1 MNILLFELHNECILC
16 VRLRYLSLSLS
27 LSHTHTRA
35 HAHTH
40 THTSKIIEWKMIDNY
55 ITKIKGFWIIHW
67 ALNAKTL
74 RYDENWEV
82 ITSNI
87 PCEQ

>member
-27 LSHTHTRA
+27 LSHTHT
-35 HAHTH
+35 
-40 THTSKIIEWKMIDNY
+40 HTSKIIEMKMVDNY

-82 ITSNI
+82 IPSNI

>member
-1 MNILLFELHNECILC
+1 M
-16 VRLRYLSLSLS
+16 V
-27 LSHTHTRA
+27 
-35 HAHTH
+35 
-40 THTSKIIEWKMIDNY
+40 DNY

-82 ITSNI
+82 IPSNI

>member
-1 MNILLFELHNECILC
+1 MHIMCETKIS
-16 VRLRYLSLSLS
+16 LSLSLS
-27 LSHTHTRA
+27 LSHTHTCARA
-35 HAHTH
+35 H
-40 THTSKIIEWKMIDNY
+40 THTSKIIEWKMVDNY

-82 ITSNI
+82 IPSNI